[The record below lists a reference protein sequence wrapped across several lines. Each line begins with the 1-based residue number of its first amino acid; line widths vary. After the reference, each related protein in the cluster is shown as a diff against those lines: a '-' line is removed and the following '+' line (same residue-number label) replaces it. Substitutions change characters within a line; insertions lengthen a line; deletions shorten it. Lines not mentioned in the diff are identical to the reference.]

1 MWGERGYGDVSI
13 PYVWLSIIALLPWL
27 PSVPPQAFPTTIHPP
42 ASPPLNLF
50 LHSQQ
55 QPSAWDL
62 STIPKLQLPA
72 TMPSRGPTSLSK
84 VCMAA
89 ARTVWFSFYLGCHRS
104 AVSLSALN
112 VSLLTQTMVPLWGLD
127 PCVSSPSHQGRA
139 APVLQTLLFSPLVP
153 SSYQVFHGSIY
164 SFPLVR
170 YSCLLSTACSSLS
183 EGVFLMYPW
192 REMYF
197 MSTYSF
203 AILFSLPH
211 LLSTNKP
218 SLSQHCHNLL

>member
-1 MWGERGYGDVSI
+1 MPAR
-13 PYVWLSIIALLPWL
+13 LSSTGISHHNP
-27 PSVPPQAFPTTIHPP
+27 PP

-55 QPSAWDL
+55 QPSPWDL

-72 TMPSRGPTSLSK
+72 TMPSRGPTSLSR

-112 VSLLTQTMVPLWGLD
+112 VSLLTQTMAPLWGLD
-127 PCVSSPSHQGRA
+127 PCFSSPSHHGRA
-139 APVLQTLLFSPLVP
+139 APVLLTLLFSPLVP
-153 SSYQVFHGSIY
+153 LCYRVLHGSIY

-170 YSCLLSTACSSLS
+170 YSCLLSTGILHAVLCLKVYSWCIHGERCTSRPPTRSPSCSL
-183 EGVFLMYPW
+183 FLIFYPQISPPSHNTVIT
-192 REMYF
+192 F
-197 MSTYSF
+197 C
-203 AILFSLPH
+203 
-211 LLSTNKP
+211 NKQIHVP
-218 SLSQHCHNLL
+218 IQVVIHCG